1 MQDWI
6 EYAIQ
11 AGLVM
16 LGAILAV
23 IGKMFKDK
31 WNQINRSTTSEAV
44 NEVEIDGLQEQI
56 KDLKQEILRHIAEE
70 EIKWDQIQ
78 QQIIEIYKLLI
89 KSKH

>member
-1 MQDWI
+1 
-6 EYAIQ
+6 
-11 AGLVM
+11 M

-31 WNQINRSTTSEAV
+31 WNQIDRSTTSEAV

-56 KDLKQEILRHIAEE
+56 KDLKQEILRHIADE